1 MSFESLQEF
10 IAMGGHG
17 PFVWTSYGVAALVIF
32 YNIVQPII
40 RRKDVLKR
48 LNRNLKRESGP
59 R

>member
-1 MSFESLQEF
+1 MSFESLQDF

-17 PFVWTSYGVAALVIF
+17 PFVWTCYGVTILIIF

-48 LNRNLKRESGP
+48 LNRNLKRESNS
-59 R
+59 

>member
-1 MSFESLQEF
+1 MSFESLQDF

-17 PFVWTSYGVAALVIF
+17 PFVWTSYGVTILIVF

-48 LNRNLKRESGP
+48 LNRNLKRESNS
-59 R
+59 